1 MFFQAKILWG
11 GLEMALIYVIE
22 DDINIREI
30 EEIALRN
37 SGHTVTGFD
46 NAKLFYQRM
55 KEKQPDLVI
64 LDVMLPDEDG
74 YEIVKKLRANST
86 TKKVPVIM
94 ITAKTSELDMIKGL
108 DNGADDYIKKPF
120 SVIEL
125 ITRVKA
131 VLRRTMDVD
140 SSKFIKLGDVF
151 LDNER
156 HMVYVNNEA
165 VELTFKEYE
174 LLKLLMLNSGI
185 VMSRE
190 MIMNRVWGTDFE
202 GESRTV
208 DMHIKTL
215 RQKLT
220 VSADRIKTIR
230 NVGYVME

>member
-131 VLRRTMDVD
+131 VLRRTMEIGRAHV
-140 SSKFIKLGDVF
+140 
-151 LDNER
+151 
-156 HMVYVNNEA
+156 
-165 VELTFKEYE
+165 
-174 LLKLLMLNSGI
+174 
-185 VMSRE
+185 
-190 MIMNRVWGTDFE
+190 
-202 GESRTV
+202 
-208 DMHIKTL
+208 
-215 RQKLT
+215 
-220 VSADRIKTIR
+220 
-230 NVGYVME
+230 